1 MLPFDN
7 NLILRHTNAI
17 TGNIVTVL
25 NSCVPKSVKDTAKIS
40 QNFKDKTVYASAFKI
55 WLFVRENIVYKKDDD
70 GKQIIQYPGALW
82 AQRTTGGDCKSMSL
96 FVSSLLLNLGAENVR
111 LRYVSYNNNPT
122 PTHVYTVFNYQGRT
136 VPVDTVIEKFDYE
149 KNFTYKYD
157 YPMDVLTLSGI
168 NGNETAD
175 QLKKTLLRVRPG
187 SLCAGL
193 LRKQIARELGNVLP
207 KTDINPILRKNYEN
221 RLRAHILYH
230 EKNNKLG
237 VCYELIKREY
247 SDLLNDNVTGGIA
260 GIGRKKGGFFKKAA
274 QAAKKV
280 ALAPSRNAFLT
291 AVSINIF
298 GLASRIKKANQQKI
312 KKLWESFGGNYDK
325 LNNVVQKGA
334 KKKAILAKKGVNG
347 LEEIQTINGEP
358 VSASAIIAA
367 AAPIVAAILKL
378 LTKEK
383 APKFDKNGIE
393 IPGSESDENKTI
405 FEKIADAVPAVVDGL
420 QKAGEI
426 ISMDKDGNA
435 TPKPG
440 VEITDAQPKTGGGF
454 DINPKILIFG
464 GAALVGVLL
473 LTRKK

>member
-7 NLILRHTNAI
+7 NLILKRTNAI

-207 KTDINPILRKNYEN
+207 KTEINPILRKNYEN

-237 VCYELIKREY
+237 VCYELMKREY

-260 GIGRKKGGFFKKAA
+260 GIGRKKGGFFDKLKKG
-274 QAAKKV
+274 AKKV
-280 ALAPSRNAFLT
+280 ALAPVRNAFLT
-291 AVSINIF
+291 LVALNWRGI
-298 GLASRIKKANQQKI
+298 ASRISISDQNKI
-312 KKLWESFGGNYDK
+312 KKTWEGFGGNFDK
-325 LNNVVQKGA
+325 LKSTVNKA
-334 KKKAILAKKGVNG
+334 KNKKALGGSGVNG
-347 LEEIQTINGEP
+347 IGEEPGSDPTKSVDIGKIL
-358 VSASAIIAA
+358 SI
-367 AAPIVAAILKL
+367 AAPIIAAILKL

-383 APKFDKNGIE
+383 APKFDEKGQP
-393 IPGSESDENKTI
+393 IPGQTTDENKTL
-405 FEKIADAVPAVVDGL
+405 FDKIASTLPVIAEGL
-420 QKAGEI
+420 SRASEI
-426 ISMDKDGNA
+426 ISMDQDGNA
-435 TPKPG
+435 TPKPN
-440 VEITDAQPKTGGGF
+440 VEIVDAQPKSGF
-454 DINPKILIFG
+454 DISPKVLIFG

>member
-7 NLILRHTNAI
+7 NLILRHSNAI

-25 NSCVPKSVKDTAKIS
+25 NNCVSKSVKDTAKIS
-40 QNFKDKTVYASAFKI
+40 QNFKDATVYASAFKI
-55 WLFVRENIVYKKDDD
+55 WSFVRQNIVYKKDDD
-70 GKQIIQYPGALW
+70 GKQIIKFPGALW

-96 FVSSLLLNLGAENVR
+96 FVSGLLFNLGAENVR

-122 PTHVYTVFNYQGRT
+122 PTHVYTVFNYQGRI
-136 VPVDTVIEKFDYE
+136 VPVDTVIETFDYE

-168 NGNETAD
+168 NGNETVD
-175 QLKKTLLRVRPG
+175 QLKKALMRVRPG

-207 KTDINPILRKNYEN
+207 KTDINPIMRTNYAN

-237 VCYELIKREY
+237 VCYQLIKREY
-247 SDLLNDNVTGGIA
+247 SDLLNDNVTGGIS
-260 GIGRKKGGFFKKAA
+260 GIGRKKGGFFDKLKKG
-274 QAAKKV
+274 AKKI

-312 KKLWESFGGNYDK
+312 KKFWESFGGNYDK
-325 LNNVVQKGA
+325 LKNTVEKGA

-347 LEEIQTINGEP
+347 VDEIQTINGEAI
-358 VSASAIIAA
+358 SASAIIAA

-383 APKFDKNGIE
+383 SPKFDANGVE
-393 IPGSESDENKTI
+393 IPGETNENQTI
-405 FEKIADAVPAVVDGL
+405 FEKIAEVVPSVVDGL

-426 ISMDKDGNA
+426 ITMDKDGNT

-440 VEITDAQPKTGGGF
+440 VEISDAQPKTTSGF